1 MPPPLPSAH
10 RGMTAN
16 PLKPSRY
23 RPGKPVAEEPSSEEE
38 EEEEEDEA
46 ATKAREEEERR
57 RRAEAQ
63 RRQRQVAPKASS
75 FPAGKI
81 TKGVQDVKIDEKE
94 EDDDEEGFVTD
105 EDEEEDQT
113 TAAPKGAPRVAGDK
127 AGVPVQAPVP
137 PAGEDKGEDE
147 QEEEEEEEEEE
158 ESSEEESSSEDEA
171 PKRVLLRPTFI
182 KKDKRNAQDTSTTAG
197 ASAPDTTAE
206 AAKQEALRKEKA
218 DTLIR
223 DQLEKAAIERNE
235 ARKQWDDD
243 EAEVGEEGAIDDTD
257 GLDAEG
263 EYAAWKLRELKR
275 VKRERE
281 EIEASEKEREEVERR
296 RNLTA
301 EERERED
308 REFISK
314 QQEEK
319 DATRGQS
326 GFMQRYFHK
335 GAFFRDDLERE
346 GLDKRNVMA
355 HRFVDD
361 VSRETL
367 PQYMQVRD
375 MTQLGK
381 KGRTRY
387 RDLKSEDTGRFGE
400 GFDNRRRRP
409 DGPPIGITDE
419 RFMPDR
425 PDNDRSKGPTG
436 ANASAV
442 RERRR
447 SRSRSYSPRRRD
459 RNGGRERERS
469 RDRGGDRYRPEG
481 GSRRKRS
488 PSPYDDRDKRR
499 RMENAS

>member
-38 EEEEEDEA
+38 EEEEEGEDEA
-46 ATKAREEEERR
+46 ATKAREEEGRR
-57 RRAEAQ
+57 KRAEAQ
-63 RRQRQVAPKASS
+63 RRQRQAAPKASS

-94 EDDDEEGFVTD
+94 EDEDEEGFVTD
-105 EDEEEDQT
+105 EEEKEDQA
-113 TAAPKGAPRVAGDK
+113 AAPKGAPRVAGDK

-137 PAGEDKGEDE
+137 TAGEDKGEDE
-147 QEEEEEEEEEE
+147 DEEEEEEEE
-158 ESSEEESSSEDEA
+158 ESSEEESSSEGEA

-197 ASAPDTTAE
+197 ASAPDTAAE
-206 AAKQEALRKEKA
+206 AEKQEALRKEKA

-281 EIEASEKEREEVERR
+281 QIEASEKEREEVERR

-319 DATRGQS
+319 EATRGQS

-400 GFDNRRRRP
+400 GFDNRRR

-425 PDNDRSKGPTG
+425 PDSDRSKAPTG

-447 SRSRSYSPRRRD
+447 SRSRSYSPRRRH
-459 RNGGRERERS
+459 RNEGHERS

-488 PSPYDDRDKRR
+488 PSPYDDREKRR
-499 RMENAS
+499 RMESAT